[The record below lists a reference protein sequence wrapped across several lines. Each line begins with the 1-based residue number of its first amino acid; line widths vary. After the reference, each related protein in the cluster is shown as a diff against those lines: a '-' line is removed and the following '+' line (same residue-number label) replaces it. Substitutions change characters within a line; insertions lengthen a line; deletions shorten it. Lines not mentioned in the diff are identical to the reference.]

1 MCRNHFTIHKF
12 TFFCINQ
19 KLFFDFQVARRLTEV
34 LAEAENNNGPL
45 EKEDFPMMPTR
56 YGQNVHSPEFI
67 DFPIEIKVNESVPI
81 GSILVKLKARD
92 RDLGYNGELVYGISG
107 KLNGEHP

>member
-1 MCRNHFTIHKF
+1 MLYKKNI
-12 TFFCINQ
+12 FFY
-19 KLFFDFQVARRLTEV
+19 FQVARRLTEV

-107 KLNGEHP
+107 KFTGEHL